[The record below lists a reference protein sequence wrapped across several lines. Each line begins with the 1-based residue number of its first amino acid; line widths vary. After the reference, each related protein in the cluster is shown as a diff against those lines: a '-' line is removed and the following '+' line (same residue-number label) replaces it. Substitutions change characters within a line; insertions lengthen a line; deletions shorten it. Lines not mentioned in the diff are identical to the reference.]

1 MRRGSVGPMTS
12 TVFTGGQ
19 IFDGTGSAPVSGD
32 IRVEDGKITAIGADL
47 SGDKQVECA
56 GKTVFPGFFDCHVHL
71 TATTIDTLK
80 RLNTPLSYRF
90 YEAIHNMQATLDAGV
105 TSVRDASGAD
115 LGIKQAVDNG
125 LVAGPRMQI
134 AITMLSQTG
143 GHGDGHMLCGANM
156 RVPYPGAPSGVVDG
170 ADEMRQ
176 RVRELVREGASV
188 IKVATSGG
196 VLSPISD
203 PTRGHLRDH
212 ELAVLVEEATAAGL
226 HVMAHAQA
234 TDGIKAAIRN
244 GIRSI
249 EHGIYLDDEAVQMM
263 LDHGTYLV
271 PTLIAPRFVIEAT
284 ETGTRLSDRV
294 LEKVHMVIEAHTDS
308 ISLTID
314 AGVKIAMGTDSG
326 VGPHGQNLREL
337 GFMVDAGLSP
347 TEALVATTKTA
358 AELLG
363 VDHELGTITEGK
375 LADLVVVEGDPLDVG
390 AIQQNIVG
398 VYKGGELV
406 SSA

>member
-1 MRRGSVGPMTS
+1 MTS
-12 TVFTGGQ
+12 TVFSGGQ
-19 IFDGTGSAPVSGD
+19 IFDGTGAAPERGD
-32 IRVEDGKITAIGADL
+32 VRVENGRITEIGVGL
-47 SGDKQVECA
+47 SGDVEVDVS
-56 GKTVFPGFFDCHVHL
+56 GKTIFPGFFDCHVHL
-71 TATTIDTLK
+71 TMTTIDTVE

-90 YEAIHNMQATLDAGV
+90 YQAIHNMQVTLDAGI

-115 LGIKQAVDNG
+115 LGVKQAVDNG

-134 AITMLSQTG
+134 SIAMLSQTG
-143 GHGDGHMLCGANM
+143 GHGDGHVLCGAQL

-170 ADEMRQ
+170 PDEMRK

-203 PTRGHLRDH
+203 PTRGHLRDV
-212 ELAVLVEEATAAGL
+212 ELEVLVEEATAAGL

-234 TDGIKAAIRN
+234 TDGIKAAIRS

-249 EHGIYLDDEAVQMM
+249 EHGIYLDDEAIQMM

-271 PTLIAPRFVIEAT
+271 PTLLAPRMVVEAADS
-284 ETGTRLSDRV
+284 GSRLSDRV

-308 ISLTID
+308 ISRAID

-337 GFMVDAGLSP
+337 GLMVDAGLTP
-347 TEALVATTKTA
+347 TQALVATTKTA

-363 VDHELGTITEGK
+363 VEDDLGTIQEGK
-375 LADLVVVEGDPLDVG
+375 LADLVIVDGDPLDVSQL
-390 AIQQNIVG
+390 QQNIIG
-398 VYKGGELV
+398 VYKNGESVAGG
-406 SSA
+406 

>member
-1 MRRGSVGPMTS
+1 MTS
-12 TVFTGGQ
+12 TVFSGGQ
-19 IFDGTGSAPVSGD
+19 IFDGTGAAPERGD
-32 IRVEDGKITAIGADL
+32 VRVENGRITEIGVGL
-47 SGDKQVECA
+47 SGDVEVDVS
-56 GKTVFPGFFDCHVHL
+56 GKTIFPGFFDCHVHL
-71 TATTIDTLK
+71 TMTTIDTVE

-90 YEAIHNMQATLDAGV
+90 YQAIHNMQVTLDAGI

-115 LGIKQAVDNG
+115 LGVKQAVDNG

-134 AITMLSQTG
+134 SIAMLSQTG
-143 GHGDGHMLCGANM
+143 GHGDGHVLCGAQL

-170 ADEMRQ
+170 PDEMRK

-203 PTRGHLRDH
+203 PTRGHLRDV
-212 ELAVLVEEATAAGL
+212 ELEVLVEEATAAGL

-234 TDGIKAAIRN
+234 TDGIKAAIRS

-249 EHGIYLDDEAVQMM
+249 EHGIYLDDEAIQMM
-263 LDHGTYLV
+263 LDRGTYLV
-271 PTLIAPRFVIEAT
+271 PTLLAPRMVVEAADS
-284 ETGTRLSDRV
+284 GSRLSERV

-308 ISLTID
+308 ISKAID

-337 GFMVDAGLSP
+337 GLMVDAGLTP
-347 TEALVATTKTA
+347 TQALVATTKTA

-363 VDHELGTITEGK
+363 VEDDLGTIQDGK
-375 LADLVVVEGDPLDVG
+375 LADLVVVDGDPLDVSQL
-390 AIQQNIVG
+390 QQNIIG
-398 VYKGGELV
+398 VYKNGESVAGG
-406 SSA
+406 